1 MCVRPAFPTYITTL
15 TLTVRH
21 SHDVQELEVAVEL
34 AGRVQVGER
43 VPKRGECDD
52 GQLEVDALLEE
63 DHREV
68 PLGGG
73 LGGGG
78 VGGVSV
84 RTESFI
90 AWSVND
96 PHAP

>member
-1 MCVRPAFPTYITTL
+1 MRSEGGISP
-15 TLTVRH
+15 LTVGH
-21 SHDVQELEVAVEL
+21 AHDVQELEVAVEE

-43 VPKRGECDD
+43 VPERGEGDD

-78 VGGVSV
+78 VGGGG
-84 RTESFI
+84 
-90 AWSVND
+90 
-96 PHAP
+96 

>member
-1 MCVRPAFPTYITTL
+1 MRSEGGISP
-15 TLTVRH
+15 LTVRH
-21 SHDVQELEVAVEL
+21 AHDVQELEVAVEE

-43 VPKRGECDD
+43 APERGEGDN

-73 LGGGG
+73 LGGLGSAG
-78 VGGVSV
+78 
-84 RTESFI
+84 
-90 AWSVND
+90 
-96 PHAP
+96 